1 MCLGV
6 PPGDDAPPATATGWQ
21 RGGDSHGP
29 GAGTGAGG
37 RGTVAGIDR
46 TGLASA
52 AGPEGDSPL
61 DRAPAFRHPCPCR
74 PPTGFCY
81 PCRFQGAP
89 FGPPPLSRNP
99 SLPCRKQT
107 IRGPPSPTISAP
119 FQRLT
124 RPLPSPP
131 PLLSLLP
138 PAPSRRGVP
147 NRRSPLPR
155 LPGATGPTSSPDW
168 AFSRTLFR
176 SVLRLPRRR
185 RRRPGNGP
193 PPPHRSRS
201 SDVRKGNA
209 GLNVLNVFRRESH
222 PLAISR
228 HVTSGPIGALT
239 ISASRIVRSST
250 VAHPTVAHP
259 TVQSP
264 AAETTTAAAT
274 GDGTADSP
282 RAADAA
288 VTAGGAKALRRG
300 KRGARPGI
308 GPAPSGPPTPEP
320 TNHAQT
326 RSGRRG
332 AAMQPLR
339 PPGARSALPVGAKRM
354 I

>member
-1 MCLGV
+1 MTFVQARQTLS
-6 PPGDDAPPATATGWQ
+6 AAAE
-21 RGGDSHGP
+21 
-29 GAGTGAGG
+29 
-37 RGTVAGIDR
+37 TVAAPRGALRLQTERPQRPNGRDPDS
-46 TGLASA
+46 T
-52 AGPEGDSPL
+52 AGHEPRLWPPSLPCGPL
-61 DRAPAFRHPCPCR
+61 PRPCR
-74 PPTGFCY
+74 PPMGFCY

-147 NRRSPLPR
+147 NPKSPLPR
-155 LPGATGPTSSPDW
+155 LPGATGPTSFPDW
-168 AFSRTLFR
+168 AFSRTRFR
-176 SVLRLPRRR
+176 PVLRHPPRRPP
-185 RRRPGNGP
+185 RPGNGL

-209 GLNVLNVFRRESH
+209 GLNVPNVFRRWSH
-222 PLAISR
+222 PPAISR
-228 HVTSGPIGALT
+228 RATSWPIGALT

-250 VAHPTVAHP
+250 VAHPTVQP
-259 TVQSP
+259 LTVQP
-264 AAETTTAAAT
+264 PTAATTAAAT
-274 GDGTADSP
+274 GDGTVVSP

-288 VTAGGAKALRRG
+288 VMAGGAKAPHRG
-300 KRGARPGI
+300 MRGARPGI
-308 GPAPSGPPTPEP
+308 GPAPSAPLTPEP
-320 TNHAQT
+320 TNHART

-332 AAMQPLR
+332 AAMRPLR
-339 PPGARSALPVGAKRM
+339 SPGPRSAAPVGAKTM
-354 I
+354 T

>member
-6 PPGDDAPPATATGWQ
+6 APGGDAPPTAAAGWHC
-21 RGGDSHGP
+21 GGDGHGLSGSQGP
-29 GAGTGAGG
+29 VAVGPSAGS
-37 RGTVAGIDR
+37 DR

-52 AGPEGDSPL
+52 AGLEGDSPL

-81 PCRFQGAP
+81 PCRFQGAS

-107 IRGPPSPTISAP
+107 IRGPPSPTTSAP
-119 FQRLT
+119 VQRLT

-185 RRRPGNGP
+185 RRPGNGP

-209 GLNVLNVFRRESH
+209 GLNVPNVFRRESH
-222 PLAISR
+222 PLAICR
-228 HVTSGPIGALT
+228 RATSGPIGALT

-250 VAHPTVAHP
+250 VVPPTVVPP

>member
-1 MCLGV
+1 MPEANDPWASLADNLGAV
-6 PPGDDAPPATATGWQ
+6 PAPDQAAAQPTPAPQ
-21 RGGDSHGP
+21 
-29 GAGTGAGG
+29 
-37 RGTVAGIDR
+37 
-46 TGLASA
+46 
-52 AGPEGDSPL
+52 
-61 DRAPAFRHPCPCR
+61 PA
-74 PPTGFCY
+74 
-81 PCRFQGAP
+81 
-89 FGPPPLSRNP
+89 
-99 SLPCRKQT
+99 
-107 IRGPPSPTISAP
+107 
-119 FQRLT
+119 
-124 RPLPSPP
+124 
-131 PLLSLLP
+131 P

-185 RRRPGNGP
+185 RRPGNGP

-228 HVTSGPIGALT
+228 RVTSGPIGALT